1 MLPLTVFQG
10 DQGFPGDRGGAG
22 ETGDPGADVSTD
34 SDINIVVL
42 NNLLK
47 VVHPKLIPVSSSSPR
62 QLLEKLD
69 KL

>member
-34 SDINIVVL
+34 SDTNIVVL
-42 NNLLK
+42 NNPFK
-47 VVHPKLIPVSSSSPR
+47 SCSS
-62 QLLEKLD
+62 KTY
-69 KL
+69 